1 MSEKS
6 SLDIKNIIFNIIF
19 TVLLSA
25 LLAYKIVRMIL
36 NPRTVEWLFGSF
48 TENFSDISVAV
59 FTSLIYLAYSA
70 SYIMPILTII
80 TLWLR
85 GTPKMVMSLVTLL
98 VSGSLLVW
106 EFGFGGLITFG
117 NQISYS
123 TNRLDYIGFD
133 PLVSLIEA
141 ILLVVITIKNM
152 RNGKIKG

>member
-1 MSEKS
+1 MSKKS
-6 SLDIKNIIFNIIF
+6 SLDIKNITFNIIF
-19 TVLLSA
+19 TVSLSA
-25 LLAYKIVRMIL
+25 LLAYKIVKMIL
-36 NPRTVEWLFGSF
+36 NPRTVEWMFGSF
-48 TENFSDISVAV
+48 KDFSDISV